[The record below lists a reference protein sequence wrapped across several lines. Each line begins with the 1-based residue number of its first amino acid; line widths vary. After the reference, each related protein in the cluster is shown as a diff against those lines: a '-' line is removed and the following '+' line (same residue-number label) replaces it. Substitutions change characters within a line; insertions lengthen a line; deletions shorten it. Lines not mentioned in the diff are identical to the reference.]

1 VEMTLRSLLVVVR
14 PILARMVAYKEIYD
28 KEGFQWPTLVNFRMQ
43 VVRQE
48 ATSSVV
54 VLHQHSGGEPLPKKH
69 YDCG

>member
-1 VEMTLRSLLVVVR
+1 
-14 PILARMVAYKEIYD
+14 MVAYKEIYD
-28 KEGFQWPTLVNFRMQ
+28 QEGFQWPTLVNFRMQ